1 MIVVASRSRGRDVVG
16 ATQWTKGRKVVVP
29 LMKRKVVVLLMK
41 RKVVVVVVTW
51 RRGKGMKVATQEWE
65 G

>member
-1 MIVVASRSRGRDVVG
+1 MVASRSRGRDVVG
-16 ATQWTKGRKVVVP
+16 ATQWTKGRKVVVL
-29 LMKRKVVVLLMK
+29 LMKRKVVVPLMK
-41 RKVVVVVVTW
+41 RKVVVVVVVTW